1 MLAGKEVGQCKEA
14 ELQGC
19 GSWTAIGSRT
29 FVGSPGAPPHHLHL
43 TPNADYSRNRKNKTN
58 HYYIWQK
65 GKYHVKPSEPLQIG
79 VLGLLVLF
87 SLVSW
92 TIIFSKLALFR
103 RARNGNL
110 RFLRAFRKATRLD
123 AVAAATE
130 QFRAAPLATVFD
142 FGYSEVARQMT
153 ARSRITNMTALERT
167 LQLGM
172 SEELTRM
179 ERSMNWL
186 ATTASVSPFIGLF
199 GTCGGLSTPSS
210 SLAGSGSTS
219 MRAVG
224 PGIAEA
230 LVATAMGLAA
240 AIPAAIFY
248 NYFGHVIKEIGA
260 RMEDFS
266 LEFLNLTERNF
277 EG

>member
-1 MLAGKEVGQCKEA
+1 VTALLNGFLLDVNIW
-14 ELQGC
+14 EL
-19 GSWTAIGSRT
+19 
-29 FVGSPGAPPHHLHL
+29 
-43 TPNADYSRNRKNKTN
+43 
-58 HYYIWQK
+58 
-65 GKYHVKPSEPLQIG
+65 VKPSEPLQLA
-79 VLGLLVLF
+79 VLGLLALF

-130 QFRAAPLATVFD
+130 QFRSAPLATVFD

-153 ARSRITNMTALERT
+153 ARQKITNMTALERT

-172 SEELTRM
+172 SEEITRM

-199 GTCGGLSTPSS
+199 GTVWGIINAFEQL
-210 SLAGSGSTS
+210 SLAGSTS

-230 LVATAMGLAA
+230 LVATAMGLLA